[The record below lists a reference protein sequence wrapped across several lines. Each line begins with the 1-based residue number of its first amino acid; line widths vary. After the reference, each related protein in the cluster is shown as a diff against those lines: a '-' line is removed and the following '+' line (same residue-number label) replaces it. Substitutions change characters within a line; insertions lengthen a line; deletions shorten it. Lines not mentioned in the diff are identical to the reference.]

1 MEADLC
7 VMDPA
12 ATPLMA
18 QRNARCTSLA
28 ERLFTLMVLGD
39 DRAIRAT
46 WANGR
51 LVHARAQTQ
60 ADAAVHT
67 G

>member
-1 MEADLC
+1 
-7 VMDPA
+7 MDPH

-18 QRNARCTSLA
+18 QRSARTTTLA

-46 WANGR
+46 WVNGKV
-51 LVHARAQTQ
+51 VHNRAE
-60 ADAAVHT
+60 AA
-67 G
+67 